1 MHTNT
6 PLSGWEKCR
15 TLVLSIPQNPN
26 IQSAVVQG
34 LYGINTPATFSCP
47 GFKSQCKNVTQETLR
62 SAKCDGNDDF
72 SFGKVREV
80 DFGVANPWKRTPPL
94 ENFLVSSTIVTQW
107 VEGNFEKKNLGLA
120 AALSG
125 DVNFDER
132 FKKMAGSMTDYLR
145 YGPNAEAAHGERIE
159 SQPFGPPRSSVEDF
173 DACQHEKRLGLLQS
187 TFTDIK
193 LLQDWAGR
201 TEVRLQ

>member
-1 MHTNT
+1 MTESPLDMHTNT

-15 TLVLSIPQNPN
+15 TLVLANGS
-26 IQSAVVQG
+26 
-34 LYGINTPATFSCP
+34 
-47 GFKSQCKNVTQETLR
+47 
-62 SAKCDGNDDF
+62 DF

-80 DFGVANPWKRTPPL
+80 DFVANPWKRTPPL
-94 ENFLVSSTIVTQW
+94 EDFLVSSTIVTQW

-120 AALSG
+120 AALFG
-125 DVNFDER
+125 DVNIDER

-159 SQPFGPPRSSVEDF
+159 SQPFGSIRSPYFIPPLATERMAILFAVLTIFSNRKDRHVPVWKTSTLAVL
-173 DACQHEKRLGLLQS
+173 ACQHEKRLGLLQS

-193 LLQDWAGR
+193 LLQDSTGR